1 MVNQGNVVS
10 EAQIFDATIDNV
22 RELLA
27 ASQQQ
32 PVLFFFWSSRSQE
45 SLQLDQLLTSK
56 VQQAAGH
63 LVLAKV
69 DCDQQQDL
77 AMQFGIQALPT
88 VLIIKDGQPADG
100 FAGPMDA
107 AGLDEKL
114 AGFLPKPEDELL
126 QQAHALLANQSYSE
140 AFPLLSQALQLA
152 PKRPDI
158 KLSLAD
164 CAVELGQLEQ
174 AEELLATILL
184 EDQNADF
191 KAVQAKLKLA
201 KEAADTPEIQA
212 LEAALAAEPDNMNL
226 KEQLAV
232 QYQQV
237 KRSAEALELLYSI
250 LQKDLAFSESRKLY
264 LNILAAMPQ
273 GDATASSYRRKLYS
287 LLY

>member
-1 MVNQGNVVS
+1 MS
-10 EAQIFDATIDNV
+10 EAQIFDVSIDNV

-27 ASQQQ
+27 ASSQQ
-32 PVLFFFWSSRSQE
+32 PVLFLFWSPRSDE
-45 SLQLDQLLTSK
+45 SVQLDQLLTSK

-63 LVLAKV
+63 LMLAKV
-69 DCDQQQDL
+69 NCDHQQDL

-114 AGFLPKPEDELL
+114 AAFLPKPEDELL
-126 QQAHALLANQSYSE
+126 QQALTAIDNQQFND

-152 PKRPDI
+152 PTRPDI
-158 KLSLAD
+158 KLLLAD
-164 CAVELGQLEQ
+164 CSVELGQLEQ
-174 AEELLATILL
+174 AAEVLATVLL
-184 EDQNADF
+184 EDQNADYR
-191 KAVQAKLKLA
+191 AVQSKIALA

-212 LEAALAAEPDNMNL
+212 LEASLATDPANMNL
-226 KEQLAV
+226 KEQLAI

-250 LQKDLAFSESRKLY
+250 LRQDLAFSESRKLY
-264 LNILAAMPQ
+264 LDILAAMPQ
-273 GDATASSYRRKLYS
+273 GDAIASSFRRKLYS

>member
-1 MVNQGNVVS
+1 MS
-10 EAQIFDATIDNV
+10 EAQIFDVSIDNV

-32 PVLFFFWSSRSQE
+32 PVLFLFWSSRSEE

-56 VQQAAGH
+56 VQQAGGH

-69 DCDQQQDL
+69 NCDQQQDL

-114 AGFLPKPEDELL
+114 AAFLPKPEDELL
-126 QQAHALLANQSYSE
+126 QQALSALDNQQYQE
-140 AFPLLSQALQLA
+140 AYPLLSQALQLA
-152 PKRPDI
+152 PNQPDI
-158 KLSLAD
+158 KLLLAD

-174 AEELLATILL
+174 AEDVLATVLL

-191 KAVQAKLKLA
+191 KAVQSKLTLA

-212 LEAALAAEPDNMNL
+212 LENALAAEPDNMNL

-237 KRSAEALELLYSI
+237 KRSAEALELLYGI

-264 LNILAAMPQ
+264 LDILAAMPQ